1 MNGKGSKRRP
11 SQVPRTEFE
20 KRWDTIFMKHQ
31 HERGIITEEL
41 SRYFSADGRRES
53 VVVKTEKGFMVEL
66 YERKKYIRTVD
77 VTDHSEQYAE
87 NTAENWALGV
97 LN

>member
-20 KRWDTIFMKHQ
+20 KKWDAIFMKQ
-31 HERGIITEEL
+31 HERGIITEQI
-41 SRYFSADGRRES
+41 SKHWSANGKREAN
-53 VVVKTEKGFMVEL
+53 VVKTEKGYMVEL
-66 YERKKYIRTVD
+66 YEKSKYIRTVD
-77 VTDHSEQYAE
+77 VTDKSLSFAE
-87 NTAENWALGV
+87 DTAENWALGV